1 MLKKVKYILDRK
13 QKINLIFL
21 LLIILG
27 GAFMELLGVSAIL
40 PLINVVLDANSINQK
55 WYFIL
60 LNEIVHFENA
70 KQMILFLSCLLV
82 VIYIAKNLYIIF
94 MYNAQYKFIFENQK
108 NLAVRMLNCYMKQ
121 DYLFHVSKNVA
132 DLQRNISSDV
142 NGFFTVVLNLLQFIA
157 EISVCVVL
165 AIFLMMT
172 DITTTI
178 AVALLMSFFVLF
190 FNKVFQKLLVS
201 KGEKNRQING
211 KLNKWILQSFAG
223 IKEIKVTNK
232 EDFFLE
238 NYNDNY
244 NQFANLQRQ
253 QSLLTLIPRPIMET
267 VCIGG
272 LLVTLSMKV
281 YMGGSDLDSFIPIMS
296 VFAIAAFRMLP
307 SFNRM
312 TGYLGAMLFSK
323 PSVDALYKDLQDVET
338 LLQTTATETVQDK
351 AEISHFDNIEIENL
365 SFKYPNTDKWI
376 LHNAEL
382 VIPRNTSI
390 AIIGESG
397 AGKTTLVDILLGILR
412 PNNGTI
418 MVNNVNVWN
427 CIHLWHEY
435 IGYIPQNIY
444 LMDDS
449 IRANIAFGIPKN
461 QIDEKIMQ
469 KVIREAQLEEYVS
482 GLDYGLDTKIGDRG
496 VRISGGQRQRIGI
509 ARALYRQPQILI
521 LDEATSAL
529 DNETEK
535 AVMEA
540 IDNLQGSKT
549 MIIIAHR
556 LTTIRNCDSIYEVK
570 DGKIITRNKEE
581 LFA

>member
-1 MLKKVKYILDRK
+1 MLKKVNYILDRK

-40 PLINVVLDANSINQK
+40 PLINVVLDASSINQK

-94 MYNAQYKFIFENQK
+94 MYNSQYKFIFENQK

-172 DITTTI
+172 DVTTTI

-338 LLQTTATETVQDK
+338 LLQTTVTENVQDK
-351 AEISHFDNIEIENL
+351 AEISHFYNIEIENL

-397 AGKTTLVDILLGILR
+397 AGKTTFVDILLGILR
-412 PNNGTI
+412 PNNGKI
-418 MVNNVNVWN
+418 MVSNVNIWN

-449 IRANIAFGIPKN
+449 IKANIAFGIPKN

-482 GLDYGLDTKIGDRG
+482 GLEYGLDTKIGDRG

-556 LTTIRNCDSIYEVK
+556 LTTIRNCDFIYEVK
-570 DGKIITRNKEE
+570 DGKIISRNKDE